1 MSFFDLSDS
10 NEKLPTGGEFET
22 GGGDM
27 EPIPKN
33 TTVLAVAD
41 EAKWDD
47 YEGEEY
53 ISLRWVVVQPAD
65 YKNRKVFQK
74 IKVNAPD
81 AKKADK
87 AKRMLAA
94 IDSNAGGKLVASGE
108 MPTNETLTMYLTQ
121 KPMLLKLQVW
131 EINGDDGNK
140 KRGNWISAVS
150 PRAKGQEVPEPVA
163 QPATQP
169 ATQPDAAED
178 FDDSDIPF

>member
-10 NEKLPTGGEFET
+10 NEKLPTGGSFET
-22 GGGDM
+22 GGGDI

-47 YEGEEY
+47 YQDDQF
-53 ISLRWVVVQPAD
+53 IALRWVVIQPSD
-65 YKNRKVFQK
+65 YANRKVFQK
-74 IKVNAPD
+74 IRVNADD

-94 IDSNAGGKLVASGE
+94 IDANAGGKLVASGE

-131 EINGDDGNK
+131 EIGEGNDR
-140 KRGNWISAVS
+140 KRGNWVSAVS
-150 PRAKGQEVPEPVA
+150 PRAKGQEVPAPAA
-163 QPATQP
+163 QPAAQP
-169 ATQPDAAED
+169 VAVPDAAED
-178 FDDSDIPF
+178 FSDVPF